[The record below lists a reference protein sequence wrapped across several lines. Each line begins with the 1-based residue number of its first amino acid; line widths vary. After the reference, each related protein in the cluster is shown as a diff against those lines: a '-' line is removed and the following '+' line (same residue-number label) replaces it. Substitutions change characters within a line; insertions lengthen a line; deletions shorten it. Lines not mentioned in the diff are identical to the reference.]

1 MITKADNEKNI
12 LLEIRMT
19 ELWIKDLESLI
30 KKHKKSVSTAET
42 ARRERIT
49 SLQCEYASPEEAHNA
64 YGYDYITFEE
74 YEAVVEF
81 YEDKKDMEFQLEDI
95 EKHSE
100 FLKRELSRE
109 RKNLEYHKKTFDEI
123 MENKKI

>member
-1 MITKADNEKNI
+1 MPFWVEGEKNI

-30 KKHKKSVSTAET
+30 RKHKKSVSTAET

-64 YGYDYITFEE
+64 YGYEYITLEE
-74 YEAVVEF
+74 YEAVVKF
-81 YEDKKDMEFQLEDI
+81 YENKKDMEFQLENI
-95 EKHSE
+95 EKHNE

-109 RKNLEYHKKTFDEI
+109 RKNLEYHKKTLSEI
-123 MENKKI
+123 RDNKNL